1 MAEGWACYATDLM
14 NEFGVLTPLEQYAER
29 GSRVRMCARA
39 VVDVRLHQGRFS
51 LDQAAAYYEQH
62 AGMGRE
68 AASREAVKNSMVPG
82 AALIYLMG
90 TDGIHKLRKE
100 RASRQGND
108 FTLRTFHDEFL
119 SYGSIP
125 VSLISADMKRKRDH
139 AQ

>member
-1 MAEGWACYATDLM
+1 M
-14 NEFGVLTPLEQYAER
+14 F
-29 GSRVRMCARA
+29 
-39 VVDVRLHQGRFS
+39 
-51 LDQAAAYYEQH
+51 
-62 AGMGRE
+62 
-68 AASREAVKNSMVPG
+68 PG

-100 RASRQGND
+100 LAARQGND

-125 VSLISADMKRKRDH
+125 VSLISAAMKRKRDH

>member
-14 NEFGVLTPLEQYAER
+14 NEFGMLTPLEQYAER
-29 GSRVRMCARA
+29 GSRVRMCVRA
-39 VVDVRLHQGRFS
+39 VHQGRFS

-68 AASREAVKNSMVPG
+68 AASREAVKNSMFPG

-100 RASRQGND
+100 LASRQGND

-125 VSLISADMKRKRDH
+125 VSLISAEMKRKRDH